1 MADTDDALAE
11 QAVQAPVPAEQPT
24 ERPAVEANRQM
35 ENMVQYHALVEY
47 GKMIHGSW
55 WRETVVQ
62 PTVSA
67 QPMVSRSC
75 PVGGAHVPWRPDQ
88 WKFIVVRQ
96 AGLQVTIEIC
106 CRCGMAYV
114 EEVIEDGGQQ

>member
-1 MADTDDALAE
+1 MDIEDNRKIAKSAVAADDLATE
-11 QAVQAPVPAEQPT
+11 PAE
-24 ERPAVEANRQM
+24 RRALEAQ
-35 ENMVQYHALVEY
+35 
-47 GKMIHGSW
+47 GS
-55 WRETVVQ
+55 VVQ
-62 PTVSA
+62 PTVS
-67 QPMVSRSC
+67 RSC
-75 PVGGAHVPWRPDQ
+75 SVGGAHVPWRPGQ

>member
-24 ERPAVEANRQM
+24 ERPAVGAM
-35 ENMVQYHALVEY
+35 
-47 GKMIHGSW
+47 
-55 WRETVVQ
+55 ETVGCA
-62 PTVSA
+62 TVSA

-106 CRCGMAYV
+106 CRCGMVYV
-114 EEVIEDGGQQ
+114 EEVIEDGG